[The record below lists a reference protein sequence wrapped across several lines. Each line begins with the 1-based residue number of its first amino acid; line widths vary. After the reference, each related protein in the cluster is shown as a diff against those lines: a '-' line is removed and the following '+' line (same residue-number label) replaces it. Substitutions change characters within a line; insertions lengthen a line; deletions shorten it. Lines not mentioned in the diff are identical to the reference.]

1 MENTVFLSISLCD
14 AMQRINEIIVQGS
27 ITGEQIDSYTVNA
40 RGAGQCVV
48 LIYEKHY
55 WRASNRLTLTVTLDD
70 FEGRTRMH
78 YVSGGGGEGL
88 FRFDWGAANSFEE
101 FLVDGLR
108 GVIMS

>member
-1 MENTVFLSISLCD
+1 M
-14 AMQRINEIIVQGS
+14 
-27 ITGEQIDSYTVNA
+27 
-40 RGAGQCVV
+40 
-48 LIYEKHY
+48 
-55 WRASNRLTLTVTLDD
+55 TLDD

-101 FLVDGLR
+101 FLLDGLR